1 MTANI
6 SSSKHDSQAGNTHI
20 SLPVGEMQEL
30 DGILQKTVR
39 NVSALLEVDSCS
51 IALLDS
57 EQHKLVTLATHQNRD
72 HKARHTQFQEIHS
85 AASWVA
91 QHREALVIND
101 ASHDL
106 RFAYA
111 NQAFTGSVASVPL
124 IDHDNFIG
132 ALTVNSAET
141 DAFGSQ
147 EMHLLTT
154 FAEQAVLT
162 IVNAHQAA
170 SARRDVAR
178 MKANFLSMITHELR
192 SPLNSINGYL
202 DLVLEGIAGELNQ
215 QQREF
220 VQRARAGS
228 EHLYALIE
236 DLLLISR
243 ADAGQLRLNREVINL
258 PEIVANAVEDLQL
271 MAIDNGITMRVEIAS
286 DFPPLH
292 ADAIRLQQVLRNLII
307 NALRF
312 TPQGGDAIISARIL
326 NKTSD
331 AISATSTRTPED
343 QQLIEVQVRDTGN
356 GIAPEY
362 QERIFER
369 FYQIPIVTAGRSSGQ
384 GLGLAIVKMIVELHG
399 GQVAVESMPGAG
411 SIFKFTLPLVSAE

>member
-6 SSSKHDSQAGNTHI
+6 SSSKHDNQTGNRHI

-30 DGILQKTVR
+30 DDILQKIVR
-39 NVSALLEVDSCS
+39 NVSSLLEVDSCS

-57 EQHKLVTLATHQNRD
+57 EQHKLLTLATHQNRD
-72 HKARHTQFQEIHS
+72 HKACHTQFQENHS

-101 ASHDL
+101 LSHDS
-106 RFAYA
+106 RFAYT

-124 IDHDNFIG
+124 IDHANFIG
-132 ALTVNSAET
+132 ALTVSSVEI

-170 SARRDVAR
+170 SARRDIAR

-243 ADAGQLRLNREVINL
+243 ADAGQLRLNREVINF

-286 DFPPLH
+286 DFPPLN

-312 TPQGGDAIISARIL
+312 TPQGGDAIISARII
-326 NKTSD
+326 NKTRD
-331 AISATSTRTPED
+331 ATSTGTPED
-343 QQLIEVQVRDTGN
+343 QQHIEVQVRDTGN

-362 QERIFER
+362 HERIFER
-369 FYQIPIVTAGRSSGQ
+369 FYQIPIVAAGRSSGQ

-399 GQVAVESMPGAG
+399 GQVAVESLPGAG